1 MVRPNTPCRVLA
13 PPVVAPPVVATHQDA
28 HASQLEQASGSYPEP
43 CMANLRGHIASPW
56 LYVAATGLLVIGVCL
71 SSLLT
76 RPNFPGPNHALDAL
90 PTYAASSPS
99 QSSLPEP
106 PKGVTDRQATTTEI
120 AVSPASLGAQP
131 NEPLGAQP
139 NEPMIPNQDRD
150 PNLQQ
155 GSVLVTADLGRSP
168 LATLEASEPSDVP
181 AVATPIVE
189 SEAWRETES
198 DDVAASGVQEPAI
211 TSIAPIA
218 GESDRNDDAIEVT
231 LAQDPPIEIRLTSL
245 DPGLPQWQWD
255 AQSMVG
261 LETAEPTASLTPTA
275 PICAN
280 GQCPTSLPTYGTKIQ
295 WAASP
300 ANAYQR
306 AKDENKLVFM
316 MHVSGNFKIP
326 GFT

>member
-1 MVRPNTPCRVLA
+1 M
-13 PPVVAPPVVATHQDA
+13 
-28 HASQLEQASGSYPEP
+28 
-43 CMANLRGHIASPW
+43 
-56 LYVAATGLLVIGVCL
+56 
-71 SSLLT
+71 
-76 RPNFPGPNHALDAL
+76 
-90 PTYAASSPS
+90 
-99 QSSLPEP
+99 
-106 PKGVTDRQATTTEI
+106 TDRQATTTEI
-120 AVSPASLGAQP
+120 AVSPAPLNAQP
-131 NEPLGAQP
+131 ID
-139 NEPMIPNQDRD
+139 PMIPSQDGD
-150 PNLQQ
+150 PILEQ
-155 GSVLVTADLGRSP
+155 GSVLVTADLGRSS

-189 SEAWRETES
+189 SEAWQETES

-245 DPGLPQWQWD
+245 DPGLPQWQSD
-255 AQSMVG
+255 AQGMVG

-275 PICAN
+275 PMCAN
-280 GQCPTSLPTYGTKIQ
+280 GQCPTSLPKYGTTIQ

-300 ANAYQR
+300 ADASQR
-306 AKDENKLVFM
+306 AEDENKLVFM

>member
-43 CMANLRGHIASPW
+43 CMTDLRGHLASPW

-76 RPNFPGPNHALDAL
+76 RPNFPGPNHALEAL

-120 AVSPASLGAQP
+120 AVSPASLGAEP
-131 NEPLGAQP
+131 NASLGAEP
-139 NEPMIPNQDRD
+139 NEPMIPNQDGD

-155 GSVLVTADLGRSP
+155 GSVLVTADLEGSP

-198 DDVAASGVQEPAI
+198 DDLAATVVQEPAI

-218 GESDRNDDAIEVT
+218 TESDKNDDIIEVT
-231 LAQDPPIEIRLTSL
+231 LTQDPAVEHRLTSL
-245 DPGLPQWQWD
+245 DPKLPQWQWD
-255 AQSMVG
+255 AQHVAR
-261 LETAEPTASLTPTA
+261 LESAEATASM
-275 PICAN
+275 CAD
-280 GQCPTSLPTYGTKIQ
+280 GQCPTSLPTYGTTIQ

-300 ANAYQR
+300 ADAYQR
-306 AKDENKLVFM
+306 AEDENKLVFM

>member
-43 CMANLRGHIASPW
+43 CMADLRGHLASPW

-71 SSLLT
+71 SSSLT
-76 RPNFPGPNHALDAL
+76 RPNFPGPNHALEAL
-90 PTYAASSPS
+90 PTYVASSPS

-120 AVSPASLGAQP
+120 AVSPASLGAEP
-131 NEPLGAQP
+131 NASLGAEP
-139 NEPMIPNQDRD
+139 NEPMIPNQDGD

-155 GSVLVTADLGRSP
+155 GSVLVTADLERNP

-198 DDVAASGVQEPAI
+198 DDLATTVVQEPAI

-218 GESDRNDDAIEVT
+218 TESDKNDDIVEVT
-231 LAQDPPIEIRLTSL
+231 LTQDPAGEHRLTSL
-245 DPGLPQWQWD
+245 DPELPQWQWD
-255 AQSMVG
+255 AQHVAG
-261 LETAEPTASLTPTA
+261 LESAEATA
-275 PICAN
+275 PMCAD
-280 GQCPTSLPTYGTKIQ
+280 GQCPTSLPTYGTTIQ

-300 ANAYQR
+300 ADAYQR
-306 AKDENKLVFM
+306 AEDENKLVFM